1 MIKHK
6 TCESCGMPMGKPED
20 FGGKN
25 PKNSYCVYCSNP
37 AGDLKSYEE
46 VLNGMVAFI
55 IKTQGLNNDD
65 SLKKAKEHM
74 ARMPAWR
81 QQR

>member
-25 PKNSYCVYCSNP
+25 PKNRYCVYCSNP
-37 AGDLKSYEE
+37 EGTLKSHDEI
-46 VLNGMVAFI
+46 LNGMVAFI
-55 IKTQGLNNDD
+55 MKTQGLANEDA
-65 SLKKAKEHM
+65 LKKAKEHM
-74 ARMPAWR
+74 TKMPAWR
-81 QQR
+81 QQ